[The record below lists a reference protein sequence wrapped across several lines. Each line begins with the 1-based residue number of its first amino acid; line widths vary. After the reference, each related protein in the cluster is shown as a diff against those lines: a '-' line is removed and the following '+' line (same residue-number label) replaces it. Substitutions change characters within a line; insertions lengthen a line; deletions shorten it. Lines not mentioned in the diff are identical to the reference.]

1 MHLNISEKQSNR
13 MLSITLVLNHEQMC
27 LTFITVLDNIA
38 VRHADNRCRC
48 ECCQSSFFIL
58 GEMSIL
64 YLDPVVVCILLSL
77 LLT

>member
-27 LTFITVLDNIA
+27 LTFVTALNNIA

-48 ECCQSSFFIL
+48 EYC
-58 GEMSIL
+58 
-64 YLDPVVVCILLSL
+64 
-77 LLT
+77 